1 MPAPNVYDWNRI
13 RAALSLLQEAF
24 PGLLE
29 NVVLIGGGACWF
41 YREALRQF
49 EDRDFPVP
57 TWTAREEAIWL
68 SKDIDFM
75 GLDREEAFQLLRTP
89 FDEETHTFHFR
100 GLELDFLEEG
110 LRLTPQNA
118 VLSRRVVQLPELVFY
133 VAEASLLYA
142 EKCALARA
150 KPRPQDSIHQRLL
163 TVFLKCEFCRELENA
178 QALNP
183 ARWVGRARV
192 VKTAAFD
199 FFLNDAQ
206 FTGRLR
212 SGIARLTSPRHKAIH
227 HWARHHL
234 RGGVTP

>member
-1 MPAPNVYDWNRI
+1 MSVPNVYDWNRI

-24 PGLLE
+24 PGLME

-41 YREALRQF
+41 YREALRQY

-57 TWTAREEAIWL
+57 AWTEAEEAIWL
-68 SKDIDFM
+68 SKDVDFM
-75 GLDREEAFQLLRTP
+75 GSDREEASQLLQTP

-118 VLSRRVVQLPELVFY
+118 VLSRRVVQLPELTFY

-142 EKCALARA
+142 EKRALVHA
-150 KPRPQDSIHQRLL
+150 KARPQDPVHERLL
-163 TVFLKCEFCRELENA
+163 ALFLKCEFCREIESA
-178 QALNP
+178 QTLNP

-192 VKTAAFD
+192 VKTAAFN
-199 FFLNDAQ
+199 FFSTDAQ
-206 FTGRLR
+206 FTRRLR
-212 SGIARLTSPRHKAIH
+212 SGIARLTAPRHKAIH

-234 RGGVTP
+234 PASSM